1 MSKNSLIARFTAT
14 GQKVVSIF
22 GTISL
27 SLVISACANFSEP
40 AVQTTVNS
48 DANVPDF
55 SGPWAEEFRTRY
67 SLAPSPEIQSFLAD
81 EQISEI
87 EMQAVTEN
95 FRNCMQGNQLTFT
108 SFDVGGGFDFGF
120 PETMGASTANEI
132 ADRCSSTSG
141 VNAIIHLYYQLRSNP
156 TNKDRSEEI
165 VSCIIRAGIVP
176 SNFSVKDY
184 RTYPI
189 TELALV
195 DEATAVTAVQFC
207 EADPSG
213 TFVG

>member
-1 MSKNSLIARFTAT
+1 MPKSTPKAGLIEIVIKYLFL
-14 GQKVVSIF
+14 F
-22 GTISL
+22 GSISL
-27 SLVISACANFSEP
+27 SLFLTACSISADVATQSSTSLESGMP
-40 AVQTTVNS
+40 K
-48 DANVPDF
+48 F

-67 SLAPSPEIQSFLAD
+67 SLAPNPEIQSFLAD
-81 EQISEI
+81 EQITEI
-87 EMQAVTEN
+87 EMQVVTEN

-108 SFDVGGGFDFGF
+108 NFDVGGGFDFGF
-120 PETMGASTANEI
+120 PENMGASKANEI
-132 ADRCSSTSG
+132 ADTCSSSSG

-195 DEATAVTAVQFC
+195 DEDTAVSAVQFC

>member
-1 MSKNSLIARFTAT
+1 MPKSKPKAGLTEIGVKYLFLFGSMSLFLFLTACSSS
-14 GQKVVSIF
+14 VDVSRQSVTNLES
-22 GTISL
+22 GMPS
-27 SLVISACANFSEP
+27 
-40 AVQTTVNS
+40 
-48 DANVPDF
+48 F

-67 SLAPSPEIQSFLAD
+67 SLAPTPEIQSFLAD

-87 EMQAVTEN
+87 EMQAVTEK

>member
-1 MSKNSLIARFTAT
+1 MPKSTPKAGLIEIVIKYLFL
-14 GQKVVSIF
+14 F
-22 GTISL
+22 GSISL
-27 SLVISACANFSEP
+27 SLSLTACSISADVATQSSTSLESGMP
-40 AVQTTVNS
+40 K
-48 DANVPDF
+48 F
-55 SGPWAEEFRTRY
+55 SGPWAEEFRNRY
-67 SLAPSPEIQSFLAD
+67 SLAPNPEIQSFLAD
-81 EQISEI
+81 EQITEI
-87 EMQAVTEN
+87 EMQVVTEN

-108 SFDVGGGFDFGF
+108 NFDVGGGFDFGF
-120 PETMGASTANEI
+120 PENMGANKANEI
-132 ADRCSSTSG
+132 ADTCSSSSG

-195 DEATAVTAVQFC
+195 DEATAVSAVQFC

>member
-1 MSKNSLIARFTAT
+1 MPKSTPKAGLIEIVIKYLFL
-14 GQKVVSIF
+14 F
-22 GTISL
+22 GSISL
-27 SLVISACANFSEP
+27 SLFLTACSISADVVTQSSTSLESGMP
-40 AVQTTVNS
+40 K
-48 DANVPDF
+48 F

-67 SLAPSPEIQSFLAD
+67 SLAPNPEIQSFLAD
-81 EQISEI
+81 EQITEI
-87 EMQAVTEN
+87 EMQVVTEN

-108 SFDVGGGFDFGF
+108 NFDVGGGFDFGF
-120 PETMGASTANEI
+120 PENMGANKANEI
-132 ADRCSSTSG
+132 ADMCSSSSG

-195 DEATAVTAVQFC
+195 DEATAVSAVQFC